1 MREGRIILPMGGC
14 ARLPSADAI
23 TRIADTFG
31 GYTVTTGF
39 GKWKN
44 GEGKLYS
51 EDVRIVDVA
60 YEPNWDNDAKLF
72 DIASRF
78 QQEAKQESVYIRYAN
93 GVVQLVTA
101 QSCMQSKQVLVEP
114 GEFDWDKLRADL
126 NEPADEPG
134 DTVLSEAET
143 VGEEITTVRW

>member
-60 YEPNWDNDAKLF
+60 YEPNWDNDAKLY

-78 QQEAKQESVYIRYAN
+78 QQEAKQESVYVRYAN
-93 GVVQLVTA
+93 GTVQFVSA
-101 QSCMQSKQVLVEP
+101 QSCMDNGEKEP
-114 GEFDWDKLRADL
+114 FDWDRLRQDVGEAAD
-126 NEPADEPG
+126 DSG
-134 DTVLSEAET
+134 DIVLSEAET